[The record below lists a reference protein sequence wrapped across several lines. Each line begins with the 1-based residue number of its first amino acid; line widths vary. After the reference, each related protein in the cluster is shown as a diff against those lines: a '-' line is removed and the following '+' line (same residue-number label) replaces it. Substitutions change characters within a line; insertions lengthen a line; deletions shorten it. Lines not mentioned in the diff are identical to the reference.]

1 MKSAVVVRNRGI
13 SDFEKYQHHMKQA
26 RVALEQLLKREGV
39 GTEWLG
45 WLKLPKP
52 AEIAQINEVAK
63 QIQKKS
69 EVVIV
74 IGIGGSYMG
83 SRAGI
88 DYLFGNYYNTDAD
101 TSTLEIYYAG
111 NSFSPSNMAGVL
123 KAIGDRDFSV
133 IYVSKSGGTLEPSVA
148 FKIFYEKLCKKYG
161 DKADRRVYAITDPKT
176 GKLREQ
182 ALAKKWTMLTIP
194 SDIGGRYSAFTAG
207 TLLPLAV
214 AGCDI
219 AEYIE
224 GADYVLQEATRG
236 DVGLLKHAVYRHM
249 AYGGEHAIE
258 CFACFEPRMRS
269 FLEWLKQLFGESEGK
284 DGKGL
289 FPASLVYAADLH
301 SMGQYMQAGPRNMLE
316 TIIDVKNPIDATVAE
331 MVDEMVNPNLSD
343 MNTFALE
350 GTIKAHSMGGVPVI
364 ELIIE
369 DFSPYSL
376 GYAYMFFM
384 ISCAVSGYMLGVNPF
399 DQPGVEHYKA
409 AIKEI
414 MNEQ

>member
-39 GTEWLG
+39 GVEWLG

-63 QIQKKS
+63 KIQKKS

-161 DKADRRVYAITDPKT
+161 DKADQRVYAITDPSFSQKMDD
-176 GKLREQ
+176 
-182 ALAKKWTMLTIP
+182 AN
-194 SDIGGRYSAFTAG
+194 YSIRHRR
-207 TLLPLAV
+207 PLFGV
-214 AGCDI
+214 
-219 AEYIE
+219 
-224 GADYVLQEATRG
+224 
-236 DVGLLKHAVYRHM
+236 
-249 AYGGEHAIE
+249 YGGNLVAAGGGWLRYCRIHRRCRLCVA
-258 CFACFEPRMRS
+258 RS
-269 FLEWLKQLFGESEGK
+269 DEG
-284 DGKGL
+284 
-289 FPASLVYAADLH
+289 
-301 SMGQYMQAGPRNMLE
+301 
-316 TIIDVKNPIDATVAE
+316 
-331 MVDEMVNPNLSD
+331 
-343 MNTFALE
+343 
-350 GTIKAHSMGGVPVI
+350 
-364 ELIIE
+364 
-369 DFSPYSL
+369 
-376 GYAYMFFM
+376 
-384 ISCAVSGYMLGVNPF
+384 
-399 DQPGVEHYKA
+399 
-409 AIKEI
+409 
-414 MNEQ
+414 